1 MTEGFLGRWSKR
13 KSGKEEVSLEKKLES
28 PKESPQALPVES
40 DSIEAPPPAT
50 LDDVAK
56 IDRFDPDF
64 SAFMKP
70 DVDPAVQQAALK
82 KMFTDP
88 HFNIMDGLDIYIDDY
103 SKPDPLPPGMLERMV
118 QSDMLNLFRKTSDEI
133 PQDSQQNA
141 GRVPNPQLDGD
152 TVAAQQQSDLT
163 STYQIPDPLDEVRK
177 EAPKEEA
184 LKEASIQPVHRKTSE
199 DSA

>member
-1 MTEGFLGRWSKR
+1 MAEGFLGRWSKR
-13 KSGKEEVSLEKKLES
+13 KAGKEVGEPLSPEIKPEV
-28 PKESPQALPVES
+28 PKDSSQDAPAETAPQ
-40 DSIEAPPPAT
+40 EAPPPAT
-50 LDDVAK
+50 LEDVAK

-118 QSDMLNLFRKTSDEI
+118 QGDMLNLFRKSSDEQ
-133 PQDSQQNA
+133 PQ
-141 GRVPNPQLDGD
+141 
-152 TVAAQQQSDLT
+152 AAQRDESQALKPKLEDSALQTQDQSDLT
-163 STYQIPDPLDEVRK
+163 STQSVPSAPASLDEV
-177 EAPKEEA
+177 PKEVLNES
-184 LKEASIQPVHRKTSE
+184 LMKPKQKKT
-199 DSA
+199 

>member
-1 MTEGFLGRWSKR
+1 MADGFLGRWSKR
-13 KSGKEEVSLEKKLES
+13 KAGKEVNEVDPSEKKLDTPNVS
-28 PKESPQALPVES
+28 TQALPVEIAPE
-40 DSIEAPPPAT
+40 DIPPPAT

-70 DVDPAVQQAALK
+70 GVDPAVQQAALK

-118 QSDMLNLFRKTSDEI
+118 QSDMLNLFSKSTETTA
-133 PQDSQQNA
+133 QDSVQNLVQA
-141 GRVPNPQLDGD
+141 PNPELENNALD
-152 TVAAQQQSDLT
+152 AQKQSDLT
-163 STYQIPDPLDEVRK
+163 STQQKSSAQLDEV
-177 EAPKEEA
+177 PNEA
-184 LKEASIQPVHRKTSE
+184 LNESLIQPEQKKT
-199 DSA
+199 

>member
-1 MTEGFLGRWSKR
+1 MADGFLGRWSKR
-13 KSGKEEVSLEKKLES
+13 KAGKEVNEVDPSEKKLDA
-28 PKESPQALPVES
+28 PKVSTQASPVEIAS
-40 DSIEAPPPAT
+40 EDIPPPAT

-70 DVDPAVQQAALK
+70 DVDPVVQQAALK

-118 QSDMLNLFRKTSDEI
+118 QSDMLNLFSKSPDA
-133 PQDSQQNA
+133 PAQDSVQNLGQA
-141 GRVPNPQLDGD
+141 ANPELESNALD
-152 TVAAQQQSDLT
+152 AQKQSDLT
-163 STYQIPDPLDEVRK
+163 STQQKPTAQLDEV
-177 EAPKEEA
+177 PNQA
-184 LKEASIQPVHRKTSE
+184 LNESLIQPEQKKT
-199 DSA
+199 

>member
-1 MTEGFLGRWSKR
+1 MADGFLGRWSKR
-13 KSGKEEVSLEKKLES
+13 KAGLEADPVEKKVEVPKDSS
-28 PKESPQALPVES
+28 PVPSTEKIE
-40 DSIEAPPPAT
+40 DEAPPLPT

-70 DVDPAVQQAALK
+70 DVDPTVQQAALK

-118 QSDMLNLFRKTSDEI
+118 QSDMLNLFSKSTE
-133 PQDSQQNA
+133 
-141 GRVPNPQLDGD
+141 D
-152 TVAAQQQSDLT
+152 TAKEVAADSRQTEIQASNPELEANALDVQQQTDLT
-163 STYQIPDPLDEVRK
+163 SKQPNLSAQLDEV
-177 EAPKEEA
+177 PKD
-184 LKEASIQPVHRKTSE
+184 ASTEPEQKKT
-199 DSA
+199 

>member
-1 MTEGFLGRWSKR
+1 MMSEGFLGRWSKR
-13 KSGKEEVSLEKKLES
+13 KAGIEPDPVEKKVEV
-28 PKESPQALPVES
+28 PKELSPAQAVEK
-40 DSIEAPPPAT
+40 IEDKAPPLPT

-118 QSDMLNLFRKTSDEI
+118 QSDMLKLFSKSAEE
-133 PQDSQQNA
+133 PVKEVSPDSRQTEVKVANPELEPNA
-141 GRVPNPQLDGD
+141 LD
-152 TVAAQQQSDLT
+152 VQQQTDLT
-163 STYQIPDPLDEVRK
+163 STQPKLSDRLDGV
-177 EAPKEEA
+177 PKDLSTEPEQ
-184 LKEASIQPVHRKTSE
+184 KKT
-199 DSA
+199 

>member
-1 MTEGFLGRWSKR
+1 MADGFLGRWSKR
-13 KSGKEEVSLEKKLES
+13 KAGIEPDPVEKKVEVPKDLS
-28 PKESPQALPVES
+28 PAPAVEKIE
-40 DSIEAPPPAT
+40 DEAPPLPT

-118 QSDMLNLFRKTSDEI
+118 QSDMLKLFSKSADE
-133 PQDSQQNA
+133 PVKEMSPDSQQAEVQPANPELEANA
-141 GRVPNPQLDGD
+141 LD
-152 TVAAQQQSDLT
+152 VQQQTDLT
-163 STYQIPDPLDEVRK
+163 STQSKLSAQLDEV
-177 EAPKEEA
+177 PKDVSTEPEQ
-184 LKEASIQPVHRKTSE
+184 KKT
-199 DSA
+199 

>member
-28 PKESPQALPVES
+28 PKDSPQALPVES
-40 DSIEAPPPAT
+40 DSVEAPPPAT

-118 QSDMLNLFRKTSDEI
+118 QSDMLNLFSKSSEEI
-133 PQDSQQNA
+133 TQDPKQNVSQA
-141 GRVPNPQLDGD
+141 PNPQLDGD
-152 TVAAQQQSDLT
+152 TVATQGQSDLT
-163 STYQIPDPLDEVRK
+163 SPHQIPTPLDK
-177 EAPKEEA
+177 A
-184 LKEASIQPVHRKTSE
+184 LKEASIQPVHKKTSE

>member
-1 MTEGFLGRWSKR
+1 MADGFLGRWSKR
-13 KSGKEEVSLEKKLES
+13 KAGIEPDSVEKKVEAPKDLS
-28 PKESPQALPVES
+28 PAPAVEKIE
-40 DSIEAPPPAT
+40 DEAPPLPT

-118 QSDMLNLFRKTSDEI
+118 QSDMLKLFSKSTDGPLKEVST
-133 PQDSQQNA
+133 DSLKIEVQSANPELEANA
-141 GRVPNPQLDGD
+141 LD
-152 TVAAQQQSDLT
+152 VQQQTDLT
-163 STYQIPDPLDEVRK
+163 STQPKLSDQLDGV
-177 EAPKEEA
+177 PKDLSTEPEQ
-184 LKEASIQPVHRKTSE
+184 KKT
-199 DSA
+199 

>member
-1 MTEGFLGRWSKR
+1 MADGFLGRWSKR
-13 KSGKEEVSLEKKLES
+13 KAGLEADLVEKKVEVPKDLS
-28 PKESPQALPVES
+28 PAPAVEKIE
-40 DSIEAPPPAT
+40 DEAPPLPT

-70 DVDPAVQQAALK
+70 DVDPTVQQAALK

-118 QSDMLNLFRKTSDEI
+118 QSDMLNLFSKTADDSAKEVTTDSRQTEI
-133 PQDSQQNA
+133 QASNPELEA
-141 GRVPNPQLDGD
+141 GALD
-152 TVAAQQQSDLT
+152 AQKQSDLT
-163 STYQIPDPLDEVRK
+163 SKQPNLSAQLDEV
-177 EAPKEEA
+177 PKD
-184 LKEASIQPVHRKTSE
+184 ASTEPEQKKT
-199 DSA
+199 

>member
-1 MTEGFLGRWSKR
+1 MAEGFLGRWSKR
-13 KSGKEEVSLEKKLES
+13 KAGIEPDPVEKKVEAPKDLS
-28 PKESPQALPVES
+28 PAPAVEKIE
-40 DSIEAPPPAT
+40 DEAPPLPT

-118 QSDMLNLFRKTSDEI
+118 QSDMLKLFSKSADE
-133 PQDSQQNA
+133 PVKEVSLDSQQA
-141 GRVPNPQLDGD
+141 AVQPANPELDGNALD
-152 TVAAQQQSDLT
+152 VQQQTDLT
-163 STYQIPDPLDEVRK
+163 STQTKLSAQLDEVSK
-177 EAPKEEA
+177 DV
-184 LKEASIQPVHRKTSE
+184 SIEPEQKKT
-199 DSA
+199 

>member
-1 MTEGFLGRWSKR
+1 MMADGFLGRWSKR
-13 KSGKEEVSLEKKLES
+13 KAGIEPDSVEKKVEA
-28 PKESPQALPVES
+28 PKELSPAPVVEKVEDEVPPLP
-40 DSIEAPPPAT
+40 T

-118 QSDMLNLFRKTSDEI
+118 QSDMLKLFSKSADE
-133 PQDSQQNA
+133 PVKEVSPDSQQAEVQPANPELEANA
-141 GRVPNPQLDGD
+141 LD
-152 TVAAQQQSDLT
+152 VQQQTDLT
-163 STYQIPDPLDEVRK
+163 STQSKLSAQSDEV
-177 EAPKEEA
+177 PKDVSTEPEQ
-184 LKEASIQPVHRKTSE
+184 KKT
-199 DSA
+199 

>member
-1 MTEGFLGRWSKR
+1 MAEGFLGRWSKR
-13 KSGKEEVSLEKKLES
+13 KAGLEADPLEKKVEA
-28 PKESPQALPVES
+28 PKEPSPVPTAEK
-40 DSIEAPPPAT
+40 IENEAPPLPT

-103 SKPDPLPPGMLERMV
+103 SKPDPLPPGMLERMA
-118 QSDMLNLFRKTSDEI
+118 QSDMLNLFSKTPEDSVKGIASDS
-133 PQDSQQNA
+133 PQTENQASSPELGA
-141 GRVPNPQLDGD
+141 SALD
-152 TVAAQQQSDLT
+152 AQKQSDLT
-163 STYQIPDPLDEVRK
+163 SKQPSLSAQLDEV
-177 EAPKEEA
+177 PKD
-184 LKEASIQPVHRKTSE
+184 ASTEPEQKKT
-199 DSA
+199 

>member
-1 MTEGFLGRWSKR
+1 MADGFLGRWSKR
-13 KSGKEEVSLEKKLES
+13 KAGIETKEDASLEKKVEA
-28 PKESPQALPVES
+28 PKEASSDLPIDKAVE
-40 DSIEAPPPAT
+40 DAPPPVT
-50 LDDVAK
+50 LEDVAK

-118 QSDMLNLFRKTSDEI
+118 QSDMLKLFRKTSEEPI
-133 PQDSQQNA
+133 QEVQQNA
-141 GRVPNPQLDGD
+141 NPATIPQLEADALA
-152 TVAAQQQSDLT
+152 TQPQSALT
-163 STYQIPDPLDEVRK
+163 STQQIPVPLDEKPNV
-177 EAPKEEA
+177 ASS
-184 LKEASIQPVHRKTSE
+184 EASIEPEQKKT
-199 DSA
+199 